1 MNVAS
6 NFSRILM
13 LLEKLVKIEE
23 AISTEIAKEKDAKRR
38 KKMQKAIDDRNCQ
51 SISDM
56 WFDPD

>member
-1 MNVAS
+1 
-6 NFSRILM
+6 M

-38 KKMQKAIDDRNCQ
+38 AKMQKAIDDRNCD

-56 WFDPD
+56 WFSPD

>member
-1 MNVAS
+1 MAGS
-6 NFSRILM
+6 NFSKILM

-23 AISTEIAKEKDAKRR
+23 KISNEIAKENDAKRR

-56 WFDPD
+56 WFNPD

>member
-1 MNVAS
+1 MAANLSAV
-6 NFSRILM
+6 LK

-23 AISTEIAKEKDAKRR
+23 TISLEVAKEKDAKRR
-38 KKMQKAIDDRNCQ
+38 KKMAEAVKNRDCQ